1 MWLEPL
7 FCLPPLL
14 PDPSPSLSLAFGLS
28 HTCKRC
34 PEFSPW
40 KQRPEPLSLLIR
52 YERVPP
58 RPSPSPHQ
66 EPGSLTLSLTC

>member
-7 FCLPPLL
+7 FSLPPPL

-28 HTCKRC
+28 RTCKCC

-52 YERVPP
+52 YE
-58 RPSPSPHQ
+58 
-66 EPGSLTLSLTC
+66 